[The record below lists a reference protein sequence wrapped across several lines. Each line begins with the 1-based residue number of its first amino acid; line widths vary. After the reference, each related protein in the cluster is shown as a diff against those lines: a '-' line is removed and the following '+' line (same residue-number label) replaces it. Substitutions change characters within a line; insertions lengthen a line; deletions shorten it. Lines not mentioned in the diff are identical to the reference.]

1 MVGSSFLL
9 IVLQNDYSLRR
20 RAATAAESAA
30 RPEPNKTMV
39 TGSGIAGGGDE
50 GGRGVAVGGSGIAVP
65 SGVFVGV
72 GEGSSGTFVGVLVGG
87 STVGVSVGGT
97 SVGVDVGGS
106 VAVVSAA
113 GGAP

>member
-1 MVGSSFLL
+1 
-9 IVLQNDYSLRR
+9 
-20 RAATAAESAA
+20 
-30 RPEPNKTMV
+30 MV